1 MPKKILLYTR
11 PIIPPWDEA
20 SKNLAW
26 ELAKNSSG
34 NFHFNL
40 LTTKQKGV
48 DIEKI
53 SGVNELGQR
62 KSSERFQDFLNKNN
76 NDRITLYPIFSS
88 PVLGRKE
95 KLQMLMFLRSI
106 GSKKFDIIHFLFTP
120 RPLTSFLIRRQLKK
134 TQIKTIQTI
143 ATINKELFEKPR
155 KLKKL
160 LFADKIIAQSE
171 FTYKKLKKVGFENI
185 ELIYPAID
193 LDKFCPKEK
202 DIILLKRF
210 SLKPNDFIILFP
222 GEYVRLKAIDDI
234 LKAFE
239 IISKNRFGQNH
250 KLILACR
257 IKSKKDEKKMLQTKK
272 RSKKLGLS
280 KNIVFIETFNEMS
293 KLYNISD
300 LVIFPVRE
308 MTGKFDL
315 PLALIEAMACQKPV
329 LVSDIPVLQ
338 EFVKE
343 GKTGF
348 VTPKADPQK
357 LAEKIE
363 MIEQE
368 KEIRTKTAKNGF
380 NFVLNNFDIKKN
392 VKKYEDLYQKI

>member
-26 ELAKNSSG
+26 DLAKNSSG

-53 SGVNELGQR
+53 SGHNKLSQR
-62 KSSERFQDFLNKNN
+62 RSSERFQDFLNKNN
-76 NDRITLYPIFSS
+76 NDRITLLPIFSS
-88 PVLGRKE
+88 PRLGKKE

-106 GSKKFDIIHFLFTP
+106 SSKKFDIIHFLFTP

-134 TQIKTIQTI
+134 PQIKTIQTI
-143 ATINKELFEKPR
+143 ATINKELFGKPR

-171 FTYKKLKKVGFENI
+171 FTYKKLKKAGLENT

-193 LDKFCPKEK
+193 LDKFRPKEK
-202 DIILLKRF
+202 DVTLLKRF
-210 SLKPNDFIILFP
+210 SLEPNDFIILFP
-222 GEYVRLKAIDDI
+222 GEYVRLKAVDDI

-239 IISKNRFGQNH
+239 MINKDRPERNY

-272 RSKKLGLS
+272 RSERLGLS
-280 KNIVFIETFNEMS
+280 KNIVFIETFDEMP
-293 KLYNISD
+293 KLYNIAD
-300 LVIFPVRE
+300 LIIFPVRE

-363 MIEQE
+363 KIEQE
-368 KEIRTKTAKNGF
+368 KEIGARIAKNGLD
-380 NFVLNNFDIKKN
+380 FVLDNFDIKKN
-392 VKKYEDLYQKI
+392 VKKYEDLYQKL